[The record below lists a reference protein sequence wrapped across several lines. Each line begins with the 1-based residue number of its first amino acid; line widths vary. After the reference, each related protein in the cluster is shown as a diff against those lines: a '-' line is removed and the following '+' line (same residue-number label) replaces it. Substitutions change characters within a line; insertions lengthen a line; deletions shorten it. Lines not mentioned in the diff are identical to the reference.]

1 MTQRIFKSIF
11 FVAVIVFAACVTL
24 IMGFLYGYFSDVQRT
39 QLQMQTELAAHGV
52 NLDGKAYFEG
62 LEADDYRVTWIDI
75 DGTVLYDNFS
85 DETSMENHLHREEVQ
100 QAFKTGFG
108 EGERKSATLEE
119 RALYAAQ
126 LLDDGTIIRLSI
138 AQSSILTL
146 ILGMAQPIC
155 TVFAIALVVSLVLAY
170 RLSKKIVEPLNK
182 LNLDEPLKNENY
194 DELAPLLRRI
204 AWQQKEINKKSS
216 ELQNRQNE
224 FETVTDSMNEGLVLL
239 NCKGTIL
246 SINEAAGTLLE
257 AGHESVGRN
266 ILTIN
271 RNFELQEILSK
282 AIGGESSEKVVSI
295 NDGYYQI
302 EASPVIANGAISGIA
317 LLIFNVTERENA
329 EQMRR
334 EFTANVSHELKT
346 PLHTISGYAELMKAG
361 IVKQDD
367 VPSFAS
373 KIYTEAQRLS
383 QLVEDILNLSHL
395 DEGAEGMTRT
405 IVDLYALCESTIR
418 SLEAEAQNADVEVKL
433 KGMPVVIDGI
443 PQLLGSIIYNL
454 CDNAIKYNKKGGKVE
469 VTVENKDTEAVVK
482 VEDTGIGIPVE
493 HLGRIFERFYRVD
506 KSHSKE
512 VGGTGLGLSIVK
524 HAVKIHDAKVD
535 VESVVGEGTTIT
547 VTFPKYTEQ

>member
-52 NLDGKAYFEG
+52 NLDGNAYFDG

-100 QAFKTGFG
+100 QALKTGFG
-108 EGERKSATLEE
+108 EGERKSVTLEE

-204 AWQQKEINKKSS
+204 AWQQKELNKKSS

-257 AGHESVGRN
+257 AGHESVGKN

-282 AIGGESSEKVVSI
+282 AISGESSEKVVSI

-418 SLEAEAQNADVEVKL
+418 SLEAEAKNADVEVKL
-433 KGMPVVIDGI
+433 KGMPTVIDGI

-454 CDNAIKYNKKGGKVE
+454 CDNAIKYNKMGGKVE
-469 VTVENKDTEAVVK
+469 VTVENNETEAVVK
-482 VEDTGIGIPVE
+482 VEDTGIGIPAE

-535 VESVVGEGTTIT
+535 VESTVGEGTTIT
-547 VTFPKYTEQ
+547 VAFSK

>member
-52 NLDGKAYFEG
+52 NLDGNAYFDG

-100 QAFKTGFG
+100 QALKTGFG
-108 EGERKSATLEE
+108 EGERKSVTLEE

-204 AWQQKEINKKSS
+204 AWQQKELNKKSS

-257 AGHESVGRN
+257 AGHESVGKN

-418 SLEAEAQNADVEVKL
+418 SLEAEAKNADVEVKL
-433 KGMPVVIDGI
+433 KGMPTVIDGI

-454 CDNAIKYNKKGGKVE
+454 CDNAIKYNKMGGKVE
-469 VTVENKDTEAVVK
+469 VTVENNETEAVVK
-482 VEDTGIGIPVE
+482 VEDTGIGIPAE

-535 VESVVGEGTTIT
+535 VESTVGEGTAIT
-547 VTFPKYTEQ
+547 VAFSK

>member
-52 NLDGKAYFEG
+52 NLDGNAYFDG

-100 QAFKTGFG
+100 QALKTGFG
-108 EGERKSATLEE
+108 EGERKSVTLEE

-204 AWQQKEINKKSS
+204 AWQQKELNKKSS

-418 SLEAEAQNADVEVKL
+418 SLEAEAKNADVEVKL
-433 KGMPVVIDGI
+433 KGMPTVIDGI

-454 CDNAIKYNKKGGKVE
+454 CDNAIKYNKMGGKVE
-469 VTVENKDTEAVVK
+469 VTVENNETEAVVK
-482 VEDTGIGIPVE
+482 VEDTGIGIPAE

-535 VESVVGEGTTIT
+535 VESTVGEGTAIT
-547 VTFPKYTEQ
+547 VAFSK

>member
-1 MTQRIFKSIF
+1 MSQRIFKSIF
-11 FVAVIVFAACVTL
+11 FVALVVFALSVLL
-24 IMGFLYGYFSDVQRT
+24 IMGFLYGYFSDVQKT

-52 NLDGKAYFEG
+52 NLDGESYFDG
-62 LEADDYRVTWIDI
+62 LEADDYRVTWISQ
-75 DGTVLYDNFS
+75 DGTVLYDNYS
-85 DETSMENHLHREEVQ
+85 DENSMENHLKREEVRE
-100 QAFKTGFG
+100 ALEHGFG
-108 EGERKSATLEE
+108 ESERKSVTLEE

-126 LLDDGTIIRLSI
+126 KLKDGTVIRLSI

-146 ILGMAQPIC
+146 ILGMLQPIC
-155 TVFAIALVVSLVLAY
+155 VVFSVALILSLILAY
-170 RLSKKIVEPLNK
+170 RLTKNIVEPLNK

-204 AWQQKEINKKSS
+204 AWQQKELSKKSS

-224 FETVTDSMNEGLVLL
+224 FETVTDSMNEGLVLM

-246 SINEAAGTLLE
+246 SINESAGRLLDT
-257 AGHESVGRN
+257 GHESVGKN

-271 RNFELQEILSK
+271 RNMELQEILSK
-282 AIGGESSEKVVSI
+282 ALAGETAQKVVAI
-295 NDGYYQI
+295 NEGYYQI
-302 EASPVIANGAISGIA
+302 EGSPVIADGAISGMA

-329 EQMRR
+329 EHMRR

-361 IVKQDD
+361 IVKSED
-367 VPSFAS
+367 VPNFAG

-395 DEGAEGMTRT
+395 DEGAEGMTRMD
-405 IVDLYALCESTIR
+405 VDLYALCEATLK
-418 SLEAEAQNADVEVKL
+418 SLESEAEGADVKL
-433 KGMPVVIDGI
+433 SLGGESGIINGI
-443 PQLLGSIIYNL
+443 PQLLASIVYNL
-454 CDNAIKYNKKGGKVE
+454 CDNAIKYNKAGGKVD
-469 VTVENKDTEAVVK
+469 VTIDNKDSDVVVCVK
-482 VEDTGIGIPVE
+482 DTGIGIPQE
-493 HLGRIFERFYRVD
+493 HLDRIFERFYRVD

-535 VESVVGEGTTIT
+535 VASVVGEGTAIT
-547 VTFPKYTEQ
+547 VTFPK

>member
-11 FVAVIVFAACVTL
+11 FVAVMVFVASVL
-24 IMGFLYGYFSDVQRT
+24 IILGFLYGYFSDVQTT
-39 QLQMQTELAAHGV
+39 QLKMQTELAAHGV
-52 NLDGKAYFEG
+52 NLDGEAYFDG
-62 LEADDYRVTWIDI
+62 LEAEDYRVTWIAT
-75 DGTVLYDNFS
+75 DGTVLYDNYG
-85 DETSMENHLHREEVQ
+85 DESAMENHLWREEVRE
-100 QAFKTGFG
+100 ALKYGFG
-108 EGERKSATLEE
+108 ESERNSSTLEE

-126 LLDDGTIIRLSI
+126 RLNDGTVIRLSI

-146 ILGMAQPIC
+146 ILGMLQPMC
-155 TVFAIALVVSLVLAY
+155 TVFAIALILSLFLAY
-170 RLSKKIVEPLNK
+170 RLAKNIVEPLNK

-204 AWQQKEINKKSS
+204 AWQQKELSKKSS

-224 FETVTDSMNEGLVLL
+224 FEAVTDSMNEGLVLM
-239 NCKGTIL
+239 NYKGTIL
-246 SINEAAGTLLE
+246 SINEAAARLLDT
-257 AGHESVGRN
+257 GHESVGKN

-271 RNFELQEILSK
+271 RNMELQEILSK
-282 AIGGESSEKVVSI
+282 ALAGETAQKVVAISE
-295 NDGYYQI
+295 GYYQI
-302 EASPVIANGAISGIA
+302 EASPVIADGAISGMA

-361 IVKQDD
+361 IVKSDD
-367 VPSFAS
+367 VPNFAS
-373 KIYTEAQRLS
+373 KIYGEAQRLS

-395 DEGAEGMTRT
+395 DEGAEGMARMD
-405 IVDLYALCESTIR
+405 VDVYALCEATIK
-418 SLEAEAQNADVEVKL
+418 SLETEAAGADVKMSLTGER
-433 KGMPVVIDGI
+433 GIINGI

-454 CDNAIKYNKKGGKVE
+454 CDNAIKYNKEGGSVN
-469 VTVENKDTEAVVK
+469 VTVTDKDIEVIVSVK
-482 VEDTGIGIPVE
+482 DTGIGIPQE
-493 HLGRIFERFYRVD
+493 HLDRIFERFYRVD

-535 VESVVGEGTTIT
+535 VTSTVGEGTTIT
-547 VTFPKYTEQ
+547 VAFPK

>member
-11 FVAVIVFAACVTL
+11 FVALVVFLSSLLL
-24 IMGFLYGYFSDVQRT
+24 IMGFLYGYFSDVQKT

-52 NLDGKAYFEG
+52 NLDGESYFEG
-62 LEADDYRVTWIDI
+62 LEADDYRVTWISA
-75 DGTVLYDNFS
+75 DGTVLYDNYG
-85 DETSMENHLHREEVQ
+85 DENSMENHLKREEVRE
-100 QAFKTGFG
+100 AFQYGFG
-108 EGERKSATLEE
+108 ESERKSATLEE

-126 LLDDGTIIRLSI
+126 KLEDGSVIRLSI
-138 AQSSILTL
+138 VQSSILTL
-146 ILGMAQPIC
+146 ILGMLQPIC
-155 TVFAIALVVSLVLAY
+155 VVFSIALVLSLTLAY
-170 RLSKKIVEPLNK
+170 RLSKNIVEPLNK

-194 DELAPLLRRI
+194 AELAPLLRRI
-204 AWQQKEINKKSS
+204 AWQQKELSKKSS

-224 FETVTDSMNEGLVLL
+224 FETVTDSMNEGLVLM

-246 SINEAAGTLLE
+246 SINEAAGRLLDT
-257 AGHESVGRN
+257 GHESVGKN

-271 RNFELQEILSK
+271 RNMELQEILSK
-282 AIGGESSEKVVSI
+282 ALAGETAQKVVAI
-295 NDGYYQI
+295 NEGYYQI
-302 EASPVIANGAISGIA
+302 EASPVIADGAISGMA

-361 IVKQDD
+361 IVKSDD
-367 VPSFAS
+367 VPNFAG

-395 DEGAEGMTRT
+395 DEGAEGMSRMD
-405 IVDLYALCESTIR
+405 VDLYTLCEATIK
-418 SLEAEAQNADVEVKL
+418 SLESEAKGADVSLSISGEN
-433 KGMPVVIDGI
+433 GVINGI
-443 PQLLGSIIYNL
+443 PQLLASIVYNL
-454 CDNAIKYNKKGGKVE
+454 CDNAIKYNKEGGRVD
-469 VTVENKDTEAVVK
+469 VTVDDKDSEVIVSVK
-482 VEDTGIGIPVE
+482 DTGIGIPQE
-493 HLGRIFERFYRVD
+493 HLDRIFERFYRVD

-535 VESVVGEGTTIT
+535 VTSMVGEGTTVT
-547 VTFPKYTEQ
+547 VMFPK

>member
-11 FVAVIVFAACVTL
+11 FVAVMVFVASVL
-24 IMGFLYGYFSDVQRT
+24 IILGFLYGYFSDVQTT
-39 QLQMQTELAAHGV
+39 QLKMQTELAAHGV
-52 NLDGKAYFEG
+52 NLDGEAYFDG
-62 LEADDYRVTWIDI
+62 LEAEDYRVTWIAT
-75 DGTVLYDNFS
+75 DGTVLYDNYG
-85 DETSMENHLHREEVQ
+85 DESAMENHLWREEVRE
-100 QAFKTGFG
+100 ALKYGFG
-108 EGERKSATLEE
+108 ESERNSSTLEE

-126 LLDDGTIIRLSI
+126 RLNDGTVIRLSI

-146 ILGMAQPIC
+146 ILGMLQPMC
-155 TVFAIALVVSLVLAY
+155 TVFAIALILSLFLAY
-170 RLSKKIVEPLNK
+170 RLAKNIVEPLNK

-204 AWQQKEINKKSS
+204 AWQQKELSKKSS

-224 FETVTDSMNEGLVLL
+224 FEAVTDSMNEGLVLM
-239 NCKGTIL
+239 NYKGTIL
-246 SINEAAGTLLE
+246 SINEAAARLLDT
-257 AGHESVGRN
+257 GHESVGKN

-271 RNFELQEILSK
+271 RNMELQEILSK
-282 AIGGESSEKVVSI
+282 ALAGETAQKVVAISE
-295 NDGYYQI
+295 GYYQI
-302 EASPVIANGAISGIA
+302 EASPVIADGAISGMA

-361 IVKQDD
+361 IVKSDD
-367 VPSFAS
+367 VPNFAS
-373 KIYTEAQRLS
+373 KIYGEAQRLS

-395 DEGAEGMTRT
+395 DEGAEGMKRME
-405 IVDLYALCESTIR
+405 VDIYALCEATIR
-418 SLEAEAQNADVEVKL
+418 SLETEAAGADVKMSLTGER
-433 KGMPVVIDGI
+433 GIINGI

-454 CDNAIKYNKKGGKVE
+454 CDNAIKYNKEGGSVD
-469 VTVENKDTEAVVK
+469 VTVTDKDYEVIVSVK
-482 VEDTGIGIPVE
+482 DTGIGIPQE
-493 HLGRIFERFYRVD
+493 HLDRIFERFYRVD

-535 VESVVGEGTTIT
+535 VTSTVGEGTTIT
-547 VTFPKYTEQ
+547 VAFPK

>member
-1 MTQRIFKSIF
+1 MSQRIFKSIF
-11 FVAVIVFAACVTL
+11 FVALVVFALSVLL
-24 IMGFLYGYFSDVQRT
+24 IMGFLYGYFSDVQKT

-52 NLDGKAYFEG
+52 NLDGESYFDG
-62 LEADDYRVTWIDI
+62 LEADDYRVTWISQ
-75 DGTVLYDNFS
+75 DGTVLYDNYS
-85 DETSMENHLHREEVQ
+85 DENSMENHLKREEVRE
-100 QAFKTGFG
+100 ALEHGFG
-108 EGERKSATLEE
+108 ESERKSTTLEE

-126 LLDDGTIIRLSI
+126 KLKDGTVIRLSI

-146 ILGMAQPIC
+146 ILGMLQPIC
-155 TVFAIALVVSLVLAY
+155 VVFSVALILSLILAY
-170 RLSKKIVEPLNK
+170 RLTKNIVEPLNK

-204 AWQQKEINKKSS
+204 AWQQKELSKKSS

-224 FETVTDSMNEGLVLL
+224 FETVTDSMNEGLVLM

-246 SINEAAGTLLE
+246 SINESAGRLLDT
-257 AGHESVGRN
+257 GHESVGKN

-271 RNFELQEILSK
+271 RNMELQEILSK
-282 AIGGESSEKVVSI
+282 ALAGETAQKVVAI
-295 NDGYYQI
+295 NEGYYQI
-302 EASPVIANGAISGIA
+302 EGSPVIADGAISGMA

-329 EQMRR
+329 EHMRR

-361 IVKQDD
+361 IVKSED
-367 VPSFAS
+367 VPNFAG

-395 DEGAEGMTRT
+395 DEGAEGMTRMD
-405 IVDLYALCESTIR
+405 VDLYALCEATLK
-418 SLEAEAQNADVEVKL
+418 SLESEAEGADVKL
-433 KGMPVVIDGI
+433 SLGGESGIINGI
-443 PQLLGSIIYNL
+443 PQLLASIVYNL
-454 CDNAIKYNKKGGKVE
+454 CDNAIKYNKAGGKVD
-469 VTVENKDTEAVVK
+469 VTVDNKDSDVVVCVK
-482 VEDTGIGIPVE
+482 DTGIGIPQE
-493 HLGRIFERFYRVD
+493 HLDRIFERFYRVD

-535 VESVVGEGTTIT
+535 VASVVGEGTAIT
-547 VTFPKYTEQ
+547 VTFPK

>member
-1 MTQRIFKSIF
+1 MTKRIFKSIF
-11 FVAVIVFAACVTL
+11 FVAILVFVACVTL
-24 IMGFLYGYFSDVQRT
+24 IMGVLYGYFSDVQRT

-52 NLDGKAYFEG
+52 NLDGEEYFSG
-62 LEADDYRVTWIDI
+62 LEADDYRVTWIDA
-75 DGTVLYDNFS
+75 DGDVLYDNLG
-85 DETSMENHLHREEVQ
+85 DETSMENHLQREEVQ
-100 QAFKTGFG
+100 QALATGYG
-108 EGERKSATLEE
+108 EGERTSATLQK
-119 RALYAAQ
+119 RSLYAAQ
-126 LLDDGTIIRLSI
+126 LLEDGTVIRLSI
-138 AQSSILTL
+138 AQNSILTL

-155 TVFAIALVVSLVLAY
+155 TVFAIALVVSLALAY
-170 RLSKKIVEPLNK
+170 RLSKKIVEPLNN

-204 AWQQKEINKKSS
+204 AWQQKELNKKST
-216 ELQNRQNE
+216 ELLNRQNE

-246 SINEAAGTLLE
+246 SINEAAGQLLDT
-257 AGHESVGRN
+257 GNKSVGKN

-271 RNFELQEILSK
+271 RNLELQEILSR
-282 AIGGESSEKVVSI
+282 ALVGEAAQKVVAI
-295 NDGYYQI
+295 KEGFYQI
-302 EASPVIANGAISGIA
+302 EASPVIADGIISGIA

-361 IVKQDD
+361 IIPPDD
-367 VPSFAS
+367 IQPCAS

-395 DEGAEGMTRT
+395 DEGAEGMGR
-405 IVDLYALCESTIR
+405 VDIDVYELCQSTLR
-418 SLEAEAQNADVEVKL
+418 SLEAEAQHVNITMALE
-433 KGMPVVIDGI
+433 GESAVINGI
-443 PQLLGSIIYNL
+443 PQLLGSIIFNL
-454 CDNAIKYNKKGGKVE
+454 CDNAIKYNRENGKVK
-469 VTVENKDTEAVVK
+469 VTVSNNLSEVVLK
-482 VEDTGIGIPVE
+482 VEDTGIGIPPE
-493 HLGRIFERFYRVD
+493 HQGRIFERFYRVD

-535 VESVVGEGTTIT
+535 VNSVVGEGTTIT
-547 VTFPKYTEQ
+547 VTFPK

>member
-1 MTQRIFKSIF
+1 MRQRIFKSIF

-75 DGTVLYDNFS
+75 DGTVLYDNFR

-100 QAFKTGFG
+100 QALKTGFG

-329 EQMRR
+329 EQMSLLP
-334 EFTANVSHELKT
+334 T
-346 PLHTISGYAELMKAG
+346 YLM
-361 IVKQDD
+361 
-367 VPSFAS
+367 
-373 KIYTEAQRLS
+373 
-383 QLVEDILNLSHL
+383 N
-395 DEGAEGMTRT
+395 
-405 IVDLYALCESTIR
+405 
-418 SLEAEAQNADVEVKL
+418 
-433 KGMPVVIDGI
+433 
-443 PQLLGSIIYNL
+443 
-454 CDNAIKYNKKGGKVE
+454 
-469 VTVENKDTEAVVK
+469 
-482 VEDTGIGIPVE
+482 
-493 HLGRIFERFYRVD
+493 
-506 KSHSKE
+506 
-512 VGGTGLGLSIVK
+512 
-524 HAVKIHDAKVD
+524 
-535 VESVVGEGTTIT
+535 
-547 VTFPKYTEQ
+547 